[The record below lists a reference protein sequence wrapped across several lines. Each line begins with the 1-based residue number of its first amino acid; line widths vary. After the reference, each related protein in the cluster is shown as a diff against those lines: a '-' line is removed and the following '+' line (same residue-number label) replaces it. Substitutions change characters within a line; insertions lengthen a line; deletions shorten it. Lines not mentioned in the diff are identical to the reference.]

1 MTKRSKI
8 IKGIPKSEIVWME
21 IIGYDNNTYYIT
33 SKPTR
38 ELYFIY
44 KMIDDKAQK
53 LGQSKSP
60 ISLERKYITNN

>member
-21 IIGYDNNTYYIT
+21 IIGFDNNTYYIT

-60 ISLERKYITNN
+60 ISLEKKYITNN

>member
-60 ISLERKYITNN
+60 ISLERKFITKS